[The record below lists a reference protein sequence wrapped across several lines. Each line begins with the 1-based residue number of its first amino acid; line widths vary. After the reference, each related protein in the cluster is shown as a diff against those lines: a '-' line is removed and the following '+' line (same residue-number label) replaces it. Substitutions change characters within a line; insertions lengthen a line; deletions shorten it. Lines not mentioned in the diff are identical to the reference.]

1 MIQPFY
7 FYPSYINE
15 CYNLIYRDIIAC
27 CCDSAE
33 YHPRRKKL
41 KYYQKRK

>member
-1 MIQPFY
+1 MLYTYYLYSTQ
-7 FYPSYINE
+7 YIKLCHDAQNIML
-15 CYNLIYRDIIAC
+15 CG
-27 CCDSAE
+27 CDGAE